1 MPLTKS
7 DVPNLL
13 EDGLKTVFF
22 EAMDATIGDYER
34 IATIVPS
41 ESDEESYPWLGA
53 VPSMREFKDERMPLG
68 LLEHSYSIKNKTW
81 ESSIAVER
89 EAIEDDKFGQ
99 IRLRV
104 QSLAREA
111 KRHVDELVFGL
122 LKNGF
127 ATTCYD
133 GQYFFDTDH
142 SEGDSGTQSN
152 KGTTALDASAL
163 QAAITAMMK
172 YKDDRGKF
180 LGVVPD
186 LLVVPP
192 DLQWSAMELL
202 ESTYWPE
209 EGTTT
214 AKQASNVLKGKLDLL
229 VSPYLTDTSDW
240 FVLSTKGIVKPVILQ
255 SRMPM
260 EFAALEADSESGFM
274 RDQYIYGVRARYNA
288 GYGLWQMAY
297 GSQVA

>member
-1 MPLTKS
+1 MPLTRS

-22 EAMDATIGDYER
+22 EALDATIGDYER

-41 ESDEESYPWLGA
+41 ESDEEVYPWLGA
-53 VPSMREFKDERMPLG
+53 VPSVREFTDERMPLG
-68 LLEHSYSIKNKTW
+68 LLEHHYTIRNKTW

-89 EAIEDDKFGQ
+89 AAIEDDKYGQ
-99 IRLRV
+99 IKLRV
-104 QSLAREA
+104 QSLAREV
-111 KRHVDELVFGL
+111 KRHMDELVFTL

-127 ATTCYD
+127 AATCYD
-133 GQYFFDTDH
+133 GQCFFDTDH
-142 SEGDSGTQSN
+142 SEGESGTQSN
-152 KGTTALDASAL
+152 KGTSALDAAAL

-172 YKDDRGKF
+172 FKDDRGKL
-180 LGVVPD
+180 LGAVPD

-192 DLQWSAMELL
+192 DLQWTAMELL

-209 EGTTT
+209 EGSST
-214 AKQASNVLKGKLDLL
+214 AKLASNVLKGKLDLL
-229 VSPYLTDTSDW
+229 VSPYLTDTNDW
-240 FVLSTKGIVKPVILQ
+240 FVLSTKGVVKPVLLQ
-255 SRMPM
+255 SRTPI

-297 GSQVA
+297 GAQVG

>member
-1 MPLTKS
+1 MPLTRS
-7 DVPNLL
+7 DMPNLL

-22 EAMDATIGDYER
+22 EALDATIGDYQR
-34 IATIVPS
+34 VATIVPS

-53 VPSMREFKDERMPLG
+53 VPSVREFKDERMPLG
-68 LLEHSYSIKNKTW
+68 LLEHNYTIRNKTW

-89 EAIEDDKFGQ
+89 AAIEDDKYGQ
-99 IRLRV
+99 IRLRI

-111 KRHVDELVFGL
+111 KRHVDELVFTL
-122 LKNGF
+122 LKGGF
-127 ATTCYD
+127 TDTCHD

-142 SEGDSGTQSN
+142 SDGESGAQSN
-152 KGTTALDASAL
+152 KGTSALAAASL

-172 YKDDRGKF
+172 FKDDRGKF
-180 LGVVPD
+180 LGIVPD

-192 DLQWSAMELL
+192 DLQWTAMELL

-209 EGTTT
+209 SVTNSE
-214 AKQASNVLKGKLDLL
+214 KMASNVLKGKLDLL
-229 VSPYLTDTSDW
+229 VSPYLTDSNDW
-240 FVLSTKGIVKPVILQ
+240 FVLSTRGVIKPVILQ
-255 SRMPM
+255 SRTPV

>member
-1 MPLTKS
+1 MSLTRS
-7 DVPNLL
+7 DAPTLL

-22 EAMDATIGDYER
+22 EAMDAAIGDYER

-41 ESDEESYPWLGA
+41 ESDEEKYPWLGA

-68 LLEHSYSIKNKTW
+68 LLEHNYSIKNKTW

-89 EAIEDDKFGQ
+89 EAIEDDKYGQ

-111 KRHVDELVFGL
+111 KRHIDELVFSL

-152 KGTTALDASAL
+152 KGTTALDSSAL

-172 YKDDRGKF
+172 FKDDRGKF
-180 LGVVPD
+180 LGIVPD

-192 DLQWSAMELL
+192 DLQWTAMELL

-214 AKQASNVLKGKLDLL
+214 AKVASNVLKGKLDLL

-240 FVLSTKGIVKPVILQ
+240 FVLSTKGIVKPVLLQ
-255 SRMPM
+255 SRMPI
-260 EFAALEADSESGFM
+260 EFAALEANSESGFM
-274 RDQYIYGVRARYNA
+274 RDEYIYGVRARYNA

-297 GSQVA
+297 GSQVS

>member
-1 MPLTKS
+1 MPLTRS
-7 DVPNLL
+7 DMPNLL

-22 EAMDATIGDYER
+22 EALDATIGDYER
-34 IATIVPS
+34 IATIIPS
-41 ESDEESYPWLGA
+41 ESDQEDYPWLGA
-53 VPSMREFKDERMPLG
+53 VPAVREFVDERMPLG
-68 LLEHSYSIKNKTW
+68 LLENNYTIRNKTW
-81 ESSIAVER
+81 ESSIAIER
-89 EAIEDDKFGQ
+89 AAIEDDKYGQ
-99 IRLRV
+99 IRLRI

-111 KRHVDELVFGL
+111 KRHMDQLVFTL
-122 LKNGF
+122 LKDGF
-127 ATTCYD
+127 AATCYD
-133 GQYFFDTDH
+133 GQYFFDDDH
-142 SEGDSGTQSN
+142 VSGDSGSQSN
-152 KGTTALDASAL
+152 LGTSELDAAAL

-172 YKDDRGKF
+172 FKDDKGKF
-180 LGVVPD
+180 LGVTPD

-192 DLQWSAMELL
+192 DLQWTAMELL

-214 AKQASNVLKGKLDLL
+214 AKMASNVLKGKLDLL

-240 FVLSTKGIVKPVILQ
+240 FVLSTKGVVKPVILQ
-255 SRMPM
+255 SRTPV

-297 GSQVA
+297 GSQVS

>member
-1 MPLTKS
+1 MPLTRS

-22 EAMDATIGDYER
+22 EAMEATIGDYER

-41 ESDEESYPWLGA
+41 ESDEEAYPWLGA
-53 VPSMREFKDERMPLG
+53 VPNMREFKDERMPLG

-89 EAIEDDKFGQ
+89 EAIEDDKYGQ

-111 KRHVDELVFGL
+111 KRHIDELIFSL

-127 ATTCYD
+127 AATCYD

-142 SEGDSGTQSN
+142 AEGDSGTQSN
-152 KGTTALDASAL
+152 KGTAALDASAL
-163 QAAITAMMK
+163 QAAITSMMK
-172 YKDDRGKF
+172 YKDDRGNL
-180 LGVVPD
+180 LGITPD

-192 DLQWSAMELL
+192 DLQWVAMELL
-202 ESTYWPE
+202 ESTYWP
-209 EGTTT
+209 GS
-214 AKQASNVLKGKLDLL
+214 QANHKMAANVLKGKLDLL
-229 VSPYLTDTSDW
+229 VSPYLTDTGDW
-240 FVLSTKGIVKPVILQ
+240 FVLSTKGVVKPVILQ
-255 SRMPM
+255 SRMPV